1 MYNKQNNLILFSVF
15 STYLF
20 VGVFI
25 FKDFGI
31 GIEEHFQ
38 RKNGFYWLSYLLSF
52 TNFTE
57 LTEISNLKYQEII
70 ATNQLPDINFFN
82 FYGIL
87 FDVPTALIE
96 ILFGINESKDYFEM
110 RHLFSFIIYFIS
122 SIFFYKILKNRFG
135 FFIGLIGLLIYILS
149 PRIFGDSFH
158 NNKDVFFLSLFTIS
172 IYFCLETIQKN
183 SYKNLILFSLFAAFA
198 TSSRIVGLFLP
209 FSIIIFYFFEFLSNT
224 SKYKELFF
232 KSFFLIFFFFL
243 FLFLHF
249 PYAWTLEFKNILN
262 WLDPFFYYMGLSILF
277 NGEYYL
283 IKFLPR
289 SYLPTWITISTPLY
303 YLLLLFIGLAYLIF
317 RLFRRLSNIKEK
329 TIYNDLWRSTK
340 EKKDAY
346 ITIFFLTFIFFVVF
360 FDVAML
366 SGWRHFYFLHTF
378 IVYICTFGLYF
389 FYILILRYKIIKS
402 FFIPVAI
409 LPLFFIVYKIYQ
421 FHPYQSLYFNNL
433 INYQNIEKYQVD
445 TPSLSRA
452 DALKN
457 ILNQENNNSVINV
470 ANASWT
476 PFFNGKDLLK
486 EDDKKRLNF
495 VGQEYDKADYI
506 YTNYI
511 YEVDTRY
518 NNKYTIPENFKEFD
532 KLIIDEIPI
541 YTIYKRIK

>member
-1 MYNKQNNLILFSVF
+1 MYNKQNNLILFTVF

-378 IVYICTFGLYF
+378 IVYIFTFGLYF

-532 KLIIDEIPI
+532 KLIIGEIPI

>member
-1 MYNKQNNLILFSVF
+1 MYNKQNNLILFTVF

-511 YEVDTRY
+511 YEVDIRY

-532 KLIIDEIPI
+532 KLIIGEIPI